1 MLHVRITKNPVH
13 LCCST
18 LRNGVPNTA
27 APTNTATVTTSD
39 DDASNNNGD
48 NVNNND
54 HINQQY
60 YD

>member
-1 MLHVRITKNPVH
+1 MLRVQITKNPVH

-18 LRNGVPNTA
+18 LTPNTA

-39 DDASNNNGD
+39 DDDSNNNDD

-54 HINQQY
+54 HINQQC